1 MSEKIKNNK
10 KKFDF
15 LKWKIARKHAQTQ
28 WSLIALCY
36 PFINEMNFVSLLWRT
51 YDMVDK
57 IRSSNLATFLRQM
70 RQCNKIQFTSLIKTR
85 LQPYHT
91 QLLLSQAIDKYYWNV
106 KSSRLLWISNCQ
118 LKFVERNLENQM
130 ESNCR
135 EKETSKL
142 VSMCIEAATES
153 AAAVETWRRQR
164 RTLERM
170 PSHLADAL
178 LHRLLRRRLLFPSLL
193 E

>member
-1 MSEKIKNNK
+1 
-10 KKFDF
+10 
-15 LKWKIARKHAQTQ
+15 
-28 WSLIALCY
+28 
-36 PFINEMNFVSLLWRT
+36 MNLVSLLWRT

-57 IRSSNLATFLRQM
+57 IRSSNVATFLRQM
-70 RQCNKIQFTSLIKTR
+70 RQCNKIQFTFLIKTR
-85 LQPYHT
+85 LQPYQT
-91 QLLLSQAIDKYYWNV
+91 QLLLSKQLIKIVEKLNPLV
-106 KSSRLLWISNCQ
+106 HWISICQ

-135 EKETSKL
+135 QQETSKL

-153 AAAVETWRRQR
+153 AAAVETWRRQS